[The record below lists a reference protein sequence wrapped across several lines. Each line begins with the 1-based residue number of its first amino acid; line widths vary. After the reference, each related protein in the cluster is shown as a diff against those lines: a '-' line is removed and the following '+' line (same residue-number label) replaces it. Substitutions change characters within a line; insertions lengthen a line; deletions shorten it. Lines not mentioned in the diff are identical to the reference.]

1 VYTNTKYQVTS
12 FLQSIYYADM
22 LYKTL
27 LVVIPMELTLLD
39 MELALD
45 GVGLL
50 RDGASTGRAG
60 AVAPPHAEIFYKTP
74 PRYYVVL
81 ISKLTCMALSMAV
94 HIHQA
99 A

>member
-50 RDGASTGRAG
+50 EDGAQ
-60 AVAPPHAEIFYKTP
+60 
-74 PRYYVVL
+74 
-81 ISKLTCMALSMAV
+81 ALSQLCGCPVAELFPCLEQRAM
-94 HIHQA
+94 
-99 A
+99 